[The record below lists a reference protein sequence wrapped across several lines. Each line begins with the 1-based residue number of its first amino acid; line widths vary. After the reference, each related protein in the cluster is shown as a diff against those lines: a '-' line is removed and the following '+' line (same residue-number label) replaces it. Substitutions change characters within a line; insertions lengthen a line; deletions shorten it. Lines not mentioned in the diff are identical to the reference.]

1 MIENQGV
8 ITMSNNTKIPPCI
21 LTAWRENEDEL
32 KNWLISNV
40 SDRER
45 AADPLHDIFIKAI
58 SQGNAFCNI
67 RNPRAWLFQVARN
80 YLIDAYRKDKKL
92 LPLPDDLD
100 VENDTDVMAI
110 IDKLTQCLP
119 RVLSE
124 LTPDDRD
131 ILRQC
136 DIENMTLQHYADS
149 NHLTLAATKSRIQR
163 ARKRLRENMIQ
174 KCQVVLDDDGSVC
187 CFTPRE

>member
-1 MIENQGV
+1 
-8 ITMSNNTKIPPCI
+8 MSNNTKIPPCI

-58 SQGNAFCNI
+58 SQGNAFCNN

-100 VENDTDVMAI
+100 VENDTDVMAT

-149 NHLTLAATKSRIQR
+149 NYLTLAATKSRIQR

>member
-1 MIENQGV
+1 M
-8 ITMSNNTKIPPCI
+8 
-21 LTAWRENEDEL
+21 
-32 KNWLISNV
+32 

-100 VENDTDVMAI
+100 VENDTDVMAT

>member
-1 MIENQGV
+1 
-8 ITMSNNTKIPPCI
+8 MSNNTEIPPCI
-21 LTAWRENEDEL
+21 LNAWRENENEL
-32 KNWLISNV
+32 KHWLINKLADKDST
-40 SDRER
+40 
-45 AADPLHDIFIKAI
+45 ADPLHDIFMKAL

-67 RNPRAWLFQVARN
+67 NNPRAWLFQVARN

-100 VENDTDVMAI
+100 AEINTDVI
-110 IDKLTQCLP
+110 ETIDKLTQCLP

-124 LTPDDRD
+124 LAPEDSD
-131 ILRQC
+131 IIRQC
-136 DIENMTLQHYADS
+136 DIENMSLQHYANA

-174 KCQVVLDDDGSVC
+174 KCQVVLDEQGSVC